1 MQKYFTIMTFFTIFT
16 GACLIAILLTYS
28 KISSKDSLND
38 NTVRSL
44 VYTYILNAGSFI
56 LIITILSFLLFY
68 IFKGYNTVQ
77 SQHSIVALF
86 INIFIIVVFLS
97 ILYRF
102 FDIGKYVKNSPLL
115 RLIYNFIMYLPCLL
129 IYLVETPIRYL
140 IPTNKMNLP
149 NQSVK
154 DILNNEYTKTDTG
167 TFILLAISI
176 ILLLIVIFYPYIS
189 EKIQLQGG
197 KQIVNQT
204 IYTNKFAQLFTI
216 KQLTGMNT
224 PDYQYGLSFWIYIDS
239 EPPSTSSLYLTNGSI
254 INVFDLPNILYNGV
268 ENSLI
273 FTQKY
278 TSGLYV
284 DASNTEID
292 VSMNEYG
299 FYNNNKY
306 DHNQLYKDI
315 SNNIIQLNKS
325 SSREFFKIK
334 DIKLQKWNHVAL
346 NLYNGTMDIFYNGQ
360 LVKSQPGV
368 VPYINMSDTLSIGD
382 NNGINGGVC
391 NVTFFNKPLNYSQ
404 IYYIYELLKNKSPPI
419 IYKNIN
425 KSIVFTPS
433 STTVDS
439 KGYTIYG
446 ADTNT
451 TILTQ
456 SPAIMTLDS
465 SSNDTQT
472 STQYTNAPTP
482 FVMAPT
488 NFRNILGSLVYYQ

>member
-1 MQKYFTIMTFFTIFT
+1 
-16 GACLIAILLTYS
+16 
-28 KISSKDSLND
+28 
-38 NTVRSL
+38 
-44 VYTYILNAGSFI
+44 
-56 LIITILSFLLFY
+56 
-68 IFKGYNTVQ
+68 
-77 SQHSIVALF
+77 
-86 INIFIIVVFLS
+86 
-97 ILYRF
+97 
-102 FDIGKYVKNSPLL
+102 
-115 RLIYNFIMYLPCLL
+115 
-129 IYLVETPIRYL
+129 LVETPIRYL